1 MFKLAC
7 ILNLWLLASLGLAA
21 QTQTIAASGSPPMR
35 LFLPGQYNANSQNFA
50 LTQDRR
56 GVLYAGNFAGVLEY
70 DGLEW
75 RTIPTA
81 NITKVSALLTA
92 TRGTVYVGGNGE
104 FGYLQPDT
112 TGALRYRSLSEHRAG
127 QPRRFG
133 EVLAALEMPDG
144 VYFVTRDYLFRWNG
158 HTVKAWAS
166 PAPITAAFQQGGS
179 VWVFQAKRG
188 LIRFRQGAWQLAAGP
203 ALDDAVGLLPLP
215 GGGKRVLVVTSH
227 QGLFELTG
235 TTLRAFA
242 STANETLRTN
252 QATGT
257 VVLADGTLLVSTVHA
272 GLLLLG
278 ADGRGNQLVPGT
290 SGQGDQVVNAL
301 LTARDGS
308 LWLALNNGL
317 LQLELPTPITLF
329 SAAAQQL
336 GEVNDIQR
344 IGKTLYVAAA
354 NGLFRQQGSGVQPVP
369 GLSRSCFSLATMAG
383 QVYTATSQGVYRL
396 GSTGPEVLT
405 STYAICLAAARTGPA
420 RLYVGTQLGLS
431 TLSVVPGQAPR
442 YRAVAG
448 INVPIVGIE
457 EAPNGSVWLETL
469 RDGLYRLLPNGQVR
483 QYATRQGLPTLLYN
497 RLAVVSNELL
507 VYNDRGVFQYDAPT
521 DHFKLRNPFGNHQ
534 VADNWK
540 NTLVPG
546 PARSV
551 WTVGGDTKTI
561 TLYQP
566 RQQGYAAVTLPFLP
580 LSTAPINVIY
590 PDTAGIT
597 WFGGRDG
604 LARYDASVR
613 KNYTQP
619 YTALIRQVQVM
630 GERLLYEGGPLPAS
644 LASPVLPAGTT
655 DISFRFAAAT
665 YPVVP
670 GLVFQYKLESY
681 DRLWSDWTAASQ
693 KEYTNLPS
701 GQYIFQ
707 VQARNIYG
715 TRSQVASYAFEILA
729 PWYTR
734 WWALVLLATGVA
746 LVIFGLVRWRVA
758 TTMREKQALENLI
771 LERTEEVVSQK
782 AELEKQSLELADKND
797 QLEKIDLIVQSI
809 NAEIDSDNL
818 FQVVLAKFSVVRH
831 LHGASFL
838 VFDKAA
844 EVFRFKALR
853 GSGELSQVQDA
864 TLTLAQAESRFLA
877 GATEVYEDI
886 YLQNPTS
893 YPRLGTSLDSL
904 PTPRSLVTIV
914 MENEGHI
921 EGLITL
927 ENNARPDAF
936 DQLDIDLIR
945 NLKEHLIAAF
955 IKTRLLE
962 SLATTLRD
970 LESTQDELI
979 RQEKLASVGQLT
991 KGIVDRIINPL
1002 NYVTNFSQTS
1012 DEIIEGVVALL
1023 EEQQRVLPPAALAEI
1038 LEELAMV
1045 RENSVKI
1052 QEHSHSTTRIL
1063 KDMKRLLKEKSRD
1076 YTETD
1081 LNTLLSQ
1088 RARAIVQEM
1097 QNQHPD
1103 LQLHLAL
1110 DLAAEPLLV
1119 SLLPVE
1125 FGQVVRNLLSNSVY
1139 TLAEK
1144 SQYAPGFVPEIR
1156 IRTRLLAGQAVV
1168 QLRDNGKGVP
1178 TREQERLFSPF
1189 FTTKPTAKGSG
1200 LGLYMAKDII
1210 EAHKGRIMLE
1220 SREGEYTE
1228 ITISLPVTLP

>member
-1 MFKLAC
+1 
-7 ILNLWLLASLGLAA
+7 
-21 QTQTIAASGSPPMR
+21 MR

-50 LTQDRR
+50 LTQDHR

-81 NITKVSALLTA
+81 NITKVSALLTTA
-92 TRGTVYVGGNGE
+92 RGTVYVGGNGE

-133 EVLAALEMPDG
+133 EVLAALETSDG
-144 VYFVTRDYLFRWNG
+144 VYFVTRDYIFRWNG
-158 HTVKAWAS
+158 HAVKAWAS

-179 VWVFQAKRG
+179 LWVFQAKRG
-188 LIRFRQGAWQLAAGP
+188 LVRFQQGAWQPATGP

-215 GGGKRVLVVTSH
+215 GGGGRALVVTSH

-235 TTLRAFA
+235 TALQAFA
-242 STANETLRTN
+242 SAANETLRTN
-252 QATGT
+252 QATGA
-257 VVLADGTLLVSTVHA
+257 VVLADRTLLVSTVHA

-278 ADGRGNQLVPGT
+278 ANGRGSQLVPGT

-344 IGKTLYVAAA
+344 VGKTLYIAAA
-354 NGLFRQQGSGVQPVP
+354 NGLFRLQGSVVQPVS
-369 GLSRSCFSLATMAG
+369 GLSRSCFSLATVAG
-383 QVYTATSQGVYRL
+383 RVYTATSQGVYL
-396 GSTGPEVLT
+396 LENTKYQLLT
-405 STYAICLAAARTGPA
+405 SEYAICLAAARTGPA
-420 RLYVGTQLGLS
+420 RLYVGTQTGLS
-431 TLSVVPGQAPR
+431 TLVMAPGLAPR
-442 YRAVAG
+442 YQPVAG
-448 INVPIVGIE
+448 INVPVVGIK

-469 RDGLYRLLPNGQVR
+469 RDGLYQLRPGGQVR
-483 QYATRQGLPTLLYN
+483 QYGVQQGLPTLLYN
-497 RLAVVSNELL
+497 RVTLVGTDLLA
-507 VYNDRGVFQYDAPT
+507 YNDHGIFRYDAQT
-521 DHFKLRNPFGNHQ
+521 DQFKLSNPFGNHQ

-546 PARSV
+546 PAHTV
-551 WTVGGDTKTI
+551 WTVGGDKKTI

-566 RQQGYAAVTLPFLP
+566 RQQRYSAVTLPFLP
-580 LSTAPINVIY
+580 LSAAPINVIY
-590 PDTAGIT
+590 PDSAGIT

-604 LARYDASVR
+604 LARYDAAVH
-613 KNYTQP
+613 KTYTQP
-619 YTALIRQVQVM
+619 YAALVRQVQVM
-630 GERLLYEGGPLPAS
+630 GKRLLYEGGPRPANTV
-644 LASPVLPAGTT
+644 APVLPAGTT

-665 YPVVP
+665 YPVVS
-670 GLVFQYKLESY
+670 GLVFQYKLENY
-681 DRLWSDWTAASQ
+681 DHLWSDWTAANQ
-693 KEYTNLPS
+693 KEYTNLPP
-701 GQYIFQ
+701 GQYVFQ

-734 WWALVLLATGVA
+734 WWALALLAAGVV
-746 LVIFGLVRWRVA
+746 LVLFGLVRWRVA
-758 TTMREKQALENLI
+758 VALREKQALENLI

-782 AELEKQSLELADKND
+782 MELEKQSLELADKND

-853 GSGELSQVQDA
+853 GSGELSQVQDT
-864 TLTLAQAESRFLA
+864 TLTLAQAESRFLI

-914 MENEGHI
+914 MANEGHI

-962 SLATTLRD
+962 NLATTLRD

-1023 EEQQRVLPPAALAEI
+1023 EEQQRVLPPDTLAEI
-1038 LEELAMV
+1038 LDELAMV

-1097 QNQHPD
+1097 QSQHPA
-1103 LQLHLAL
+1103 LQLTLAL
-1110 DLAAEPLLV
+1110 DLAAEPVLV

-1125 FGQVVRNLLSNSVY
+1125 FGQVIRNLLSNSVY

-1144 SQYAPGFVPEIR
+1144 SKSTPDFVPEIR
-1156 IRTRLLAGQAVV
+1156 ICTRLVAGQAVV

-1178 TREQERLFSPF
+1178 TRERDRLFSPF

-1210 EAHKGRIMLE
+1210 EVHRGKITLD
-1220 SREGEYTE
+1220 SCEGEYTE
-1228 ITISLPVTLP
+1228 ITISLPAVLTLP